1 MYNSFL
7 LVQITKT
14 EITLLLFVTSL
25 YFFNWKIKWWKIFLK
40 RVIQS
45 FGKKTK
51 CFLYVFFVE
60 KNAQIFVKKS
70 RTGEGKFNETERNG
84 GAAEMKR
91 KRRNVDTRA
100 GKKEMHIPRME
111 FSGNTRRY
119 TMGHQLQ

>member
-1 MYNSFL
+1 MVEN
-7 LVQITKT
+7 
-14 EITLLLFVTSL
+14 
-25 YFFNWKIKWWKIFLK
+25 FFKACS
-40 RVIQS
+40 IQS
-45 FGKKTK
+45 FGKETK